1 MFSHVNGLF
10 KPCTQEPDTQ
20 QKKGWTDLYL
30 NVYFVSLFGFQIR
43 FYFSEICCHF
53 EFYFTAL
60 YTIIPILL

>member
-1 MFSHVNGLF
+1 MLMVYSNPAPRNQTRS
-10 KPCTQEPDTQ
+10 K
-20 QKKGWTDLYL
+20 KKGWTDLYL